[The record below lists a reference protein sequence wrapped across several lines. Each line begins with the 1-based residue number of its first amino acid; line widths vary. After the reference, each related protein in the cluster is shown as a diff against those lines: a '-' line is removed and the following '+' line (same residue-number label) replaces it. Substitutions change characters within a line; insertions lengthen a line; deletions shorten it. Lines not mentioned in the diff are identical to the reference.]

1 MRQIQKIGLGGGC
14 HWCTEAVFQS
24 LKGVY
29 KVEQG
34 FIAST
39 GGNSSFLEAVIVHF
53 YEDSISLKDIIAV
66 HLHTHNSTSQH
77 SMRSKYRSAV
87 YVFSN
92 EVAGLISGLLIEVQ
106 NDFDEP
112 LITQVLPF
120 NAFKPS
126 DSQFHN
132 YYFTDT
138 ERPFCKTHIKPK
150 LQLLLDTF
158 SAQVRRDTLRATEK

>member
-39 GGNSSFLEAVIVHF
+39 GVNSSFSEAVIVHF

-92 EVAGLISGLLIEVQ
+92 AVAGLISGLLIEVQ

-112 LITQVLPF
+112 LVTQVLPF

>member
-39 GGNSSFLEAVIVHF
+39 GVNSSFSEAAIVHF